1 MHCHCH
7 LQLAKLRSNPS
18 QAPVT
23 AGTKLPD
30 DDIALLRQRV
40 AELEQ
45 VVQESKTGAITA
57 VNGEETG
64 QFFFR

>member
-1 MHCHCH
+1 
-7 LQLAKLRSNPS
+7 
-18 QAPVT
+18 VT

-64 QFFFR
+64 QFYPTKYYKY